1 MLLTVLSMI
10 NFPRKFWKILS
21 FFLTISPPWQTPTQ
35 VSHLPFPPDRT
46 NSKTLP
52 PRHIH
57 KITKVYLFLSSK
69 PQLVN
74 QKNSTIQGW
83 VEVQVKRVIKSYSFL
98 SLKQTI

>member
-1 MLLTVLSMI
+1 MLLTVISMI
-10 NFPRKFWKILS
+10 NFPSKFWKIFS
-21 FFLTISPPWQTPTQ
+21 FFLTLVPLGKPLPQ
-35 VSHLPFPPDRT
+35 VSHLPLPPDRT

-57 KITKVYLFLSSK
+57 KIPKVYLFLSSK

-74 QKNSTIQGW
+74 QKNSTIQMW

>member
-1 MLLTVLSMI
+1 MLLTVISMI
-10 NFPRKFWKILS
+10 NFPSKFWKIFS
-21 FFLTISPPWQTPTQ
+21 FFLTTSPPWQTPTPGK
-35 VSHLPFPPDRT
+35 SFASPPRQNKFEDST
-46 NSKTLP
+46 

-57 KITKVYLFLSSK
+57 KIPKVYLFLSSK

-83 VEVQVKRVIKSYSFL
+83 VEVQFKRVIKSYSFL